1 MNIISI
7 IFLSIFIVNNCI
19 YGLCIYSLIPLF
31 LFILSVI
38 LNIFLSR
45 KYTNNNKSWSILM
58 SIEYDLN
65 KYKLSKYFVFIYI
78 LFYLG
83 VLTFLIFVIPSYPLI
98 YWISMTELLPFYSIT
113 EPIVSLLLIQLPI
126 SLTIYLCVKIYIL
139 FQKKLW
145 KKY

>member
-31 LFILSVI
+31 LFIVSVI

-45 KYTNNNKSWSILM
+45 KYTNNNKSWNILM

-65 KYKLSKYFVFIYI
+65 KYKLSKYFLFIYI

-83 VLTFLIFVIPSYPLI
+83 VLTFLIFVIPSHPLI
-98 YWISMTELLPFYSIT
+98 YWFSMTELLPFYSIT